1 METNRIY
8 LDGIVLRS
16 PPSPPPAPSTYPRPS
31 KPESKSAST
40 FILNGYFVYI
50 TEY

>member
-40 FILNGYFVYI
+40 FILKRLFCVHY
-50 TEY
+50 